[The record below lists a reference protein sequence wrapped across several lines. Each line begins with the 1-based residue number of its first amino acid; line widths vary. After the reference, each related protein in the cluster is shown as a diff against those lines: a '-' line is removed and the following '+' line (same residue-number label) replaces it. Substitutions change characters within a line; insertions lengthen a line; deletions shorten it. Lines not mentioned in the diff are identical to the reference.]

1 MPQVGAEQAKI
12 FASHFATYIGFA
24 LLGWIVSWLNLSLM
38 GVMFICALYS
48 WAVTYEKSKKQKAIR
63 TANFFHHEKEAI
75 QELFE
80 EIPRWV
86 GFCMQF
92 RFMLSKSDGFT

>member
-1 MPQVGAEQAKI
+1 MAIFGVEEAKV
-12 FASHFATYIGFA
+12 FFKHFAAFLAFA
-24 LLGWIVSWLNLSLM
+24 LLGWIVSWLNLSLT

-48 WAVTYEKSKKQKAIR
+48 WKVTHEKSKKQKTLR
-63 TANFFHHEKEAI
+63 TQNFFNNEKNAI

-86 GFCMQF
+86 SF
-92 RFMLSKSDGFT
+92 KTIDGDP